1 MEEVDTLGRRGAWGF
16 GGEVDVRNW
25 SKKLFWALFG
35 KILRIGRPWTNL
47 VFPALQKAAKIRVI
61 IYKIQSSFMDF
72 MYKKQ
77 SILLKAKMDYN
88 QL

>member
-1 MEEVDTLGRRGAWGF
+1 MDTVEEGVRWGG

-35 KILRIGRPWTNL
+35 KLLRIGRPWTNV
-47 VFPALQKAAKIRVI
+47 VFRVLQKAAKIRVI

-77 SILLKAKMDYN
+77 SILLKAKMEYN
-88 QL
+88 RL